1 MSEHGTMST
10 KDKLLLS
17 AIDIMSEKGYAA
29 TTTKEI
35 ALGAGVNEVTL
46 FRHFGTKE
54 GLVRAAFSRFHYGD
68 EMAKLFE
75 NRLTGELE
83 TDLLVISRH
92 YHKMMNGNRKL
103 FMITQRG
110 SAQLPDE
117 VYEEAHRHPV
127 RLNKLLTDYF
137 TDMANQG
144 KMASTERPD
153 LRAWSFMWMHH
164 GAFNSH
170 LGEDELKVFIEDSVR
185 LFVRG
190 FQPDAG

>member
-1 MSEHGTMST
+1 MSEHGRLST

-35 ALGAGVNEVTL
+35 ALEAGVNEVTL

-68 EMAKLFE
+68 EMTKLFE
-75 NRLTGELE
+75 ERLTGELA
-83 TDLLVISRH
+83 TDLLIITRH
-92 YHKMMNGNRKL
+92 YHKMMNGNRRL
-103 FMITQRG
+103 FMIIQRG
-110 SAQLPDE
+110 RAQLPDE
-117 VYEEAHRHPV
+117 VFEEAHSHPV

-137 TDMANQG
+137 RGMASQG
-144 KMASTERPD
+144 KMTSSERMD

-164 GAFNSH
+164 GAFNSQ
-170 LGEDELKVFIEDSVR
+170 LSEDELSVFIEDSVR

>member
-1 MSEHGTMST
+1 MSEYSGMNT

-68 EMAKLFE
+68 EMTKLFGE
-75 NRLTGELE
+75 RLTGELE
-83 TDLLVISRH
+83 TDLLTISRH

-110 SAQLPDE
+110 RGQLPEE

-137 TDMANQG
+137 TDMESRG
-144 KMASTERPD
+144 KMVPTDRPD

-170 LGEDELKVFIEDSVR
+170 LSDQELSAFITDSVR

-190 FQPDAG
+190 YMSDA